1 MLIQINNMS
10 KTYGSKETLVDAL
23 KCVNLAIDRG
33 EFTAILGPSGCGK
46 STLLHILGAMDTPG
60 SGEIILEGNNLQKL
74 SNRKLSDF
82 RLKRIG
88 FIFQTF
94 NLIPTL
100 TALQNVML
108 PMKLSGTPGNTAR
121 ERSLQLLERM
131 GLKDRSRHY
140 PAQLSG
146 GQKQRVAVARALAN
160 NPAIILA
167 DEPTGNLDSVNGEK
181 IMDLFGELS
190 NDGNTILLVTHNP
203 ELAKKT
209 SRILYMKDGRF
220 INS

>member
-1 MLIQINNMS
+1 MLIQISNMS